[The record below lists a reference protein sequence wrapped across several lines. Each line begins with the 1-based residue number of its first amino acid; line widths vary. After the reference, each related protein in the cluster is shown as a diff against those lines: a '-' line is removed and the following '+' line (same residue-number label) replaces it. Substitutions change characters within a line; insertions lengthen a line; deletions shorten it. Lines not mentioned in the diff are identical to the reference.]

1 MPDALQLL
9 RDDHQKVKELFKE
22 FENADDATT
31 RKRIADTVIREL
43 EVHTMIEEEI
53 FYPVVRRQ
61 QGDTSEMMNEATE
74 EHHVADLLIAE
85 LRDMPASN
93 KQFAAKFTVL
103 AENVKHHIQEEES
116 EMLPKAAE
124 LGGDRLGPLG
134 EQMER
139 RKMEL
144 MAEPQTRARKKAS
157 TRKTAARGAAG
168 RSSTTGRR
176 TAAGRTTA
184 ARKATTGRATTARKA
199 TGRKPAARKSTTGRK
214 AATVRTATRRA
225 ATGTRRAT
233 TRAAAATRTAVSR
246 TARAAASRSTRATPK
261 RARKTATRRK

>member
-144 MAEPQTRARKKAS
+144 MAEPQTRARKPTS

-184 ARKATTGRATTARKA
+184 ARKATTGRATTARKS
-199 TGRKPAARKSTTGRK
+199 TGRKT
-214 AATVRTATRRA
+214 ATVRTATRRA
-225 ATGTRRAT
+225 ATGARRAT

-246 TARAAASRSTRATPK
+246 TARAAASRSTRSTPK

>member
-144 MAEPQTRARKKAS
+144 MAQPQTRARKPTS

-184 ARKATTGRATTARKA
+184 ARKATTGRATTARKS
-199 TGRKPAARKSTTGRK
+199 TGRKT
-214 AATVRTATRRA
+214 ATVRTATRRA
-225 ATGTRRAT
+225 ATGARRAT

-246 TARAAASRSTRATPK
+246 TARAAASRSTRSTPK

>member
-22 FENADDATT
+22 FENAGDATT

-43 EVHTMIEEEI
+43 EVHTMIEEEF

-144 MAEPQTRARKKAS
+144 MAEPQARARKPTS

-184 ARKATTGRATTARKA
+184 ARKATTGRATT
-199 TGRKPAARKSTTGRK
+199 GRKPAARTSTTGRTT
-214 AATVRTATRRA
+214 ATVRTATRRA
-225 ATGTRRAT
+225 ATGARRAT
-233 TRAAAATRTAVSR
+233 TRAAATTRTAVSR

-261 RARKTATRRK
+261 RARKTSTRRK